1 MCSTCINLGIACH
14 GYRDTKSLAIRN
26 QTTMVIQKE
35 QKRRIPNRTPQ
46 KSVGEHSISE
56 IVKVAVLRDTAT
68 NPTADEHLW
77 TSSSAT
83 TPVPS
88 AAMLTH
94 LEDLATSYFMVLFS
108 PSSAFHYIPKYWG
121 ELVKEGS
128 PLELSM
134 QALSLAA
141 LSLDCK
147 QPGMLIAAR
156 SCYTQALVL
165 TNNALS
171 SVRNTTLDYTLL
183 CVLFLSAFEGVMF
196 GEQRSATNWTAHI
209 QGTTTLLTLRGKTQ
223 LDSPLGRHLFIHA
236 TTNIRTSCAQRST
249 PVPLALIRLQEYA
262 STVLNKSTLSHHL
275 GPLLDRFVAIKARL
289 HTLPPVECIVQSL
302 DLDNELTHLMEQL
315 FLTSPYSI
323 VEQGSEHTNGAL
335 GSYNKPRHQYHSS
348 LDTRRWNVLRMLR
361 LFVNEWVCHAY
372 ACLAD
377 GDEPEQ
383 RDSLWESWQELPD
396 TAARSI
402 EKMIDD
408 IISSV
413 PSSLEVSGAPLAHSV
428 RFLIWPLLSI
438 GSLEFAPAFVRLD
451 AISILKILSTNY
463 NDPLAAEAAN
473 ILETGGSI
481 EEWFRIPADCA
492 LLVSI

>member
-1 MCSTCINLGIACH
+1 IVFCGKISEACKPCRVKRRKCNLVRPMCSSCINLGITCH
-14 GYRDTKSLAIRN
+14 GYRDTKSLAVRD

-35 QKRRIPNRTPQ
+35 QKRRIPNRTLQ
-46 KSVGEHSISE
+46 KAVGEHKTSD
-56 IVKVAVLRDTAT
+56 IV
-68 NPTADEHLW
+68 N
-77 TSSSAT
+77 
-83 TPVPS
+83 
-88 AAMLTH
+88 
-94 LEDLATSYFMVLFS
+94 DLATSYFMMLFS
-108 PSSAFHYIPKYWG
+108 PSSAFHYLPKHWG
-121 ELVKEGS
+121 DLVKEGS

-147 QPGMLIAAR
+147 QPGMRIAAR
-156 SCYTQALVL
+156 SCYTQALLL

-171 SVRNTTLDYTLL
+171 SVNNTTLDYTLL
-183 CVLFLSAFEGVMF
+183 SVLLLSAFEGVMF

-209 QGTTTLLTLRGKTQ
+209 QGTTTLLTLRGKKQ
-223 LDSPLGRHLFIHA
+223 LDSPLGIHLFLHA
-236 TTNIRTSCAQRST
+236 ATNIRTSCAQRST

-262 STVLNKSTLSHHL
+262 STVLNKSTLSHQL
-275 GPLLDRFVAIKARL
+275 GPILDRFVAIKARL
-289 HTLPPVECIVQSL
+289 YTLTRVECIVQSF
-302 DLDNELTHLMEQL
+302 DLDNELAHLMDQL

-323 VEQGSEHTNGAL
+323 VKQGSEQTDDAW
-335 GSYNKPRHQYHSS
+335 GSYNKPRHQYCSS

-361 LFVNEWVCHAY
+361 LFVNDWVCHAY

-383 RDSLWESWQELPD
+383 RDSRWERWRGLPD
-396 TAARSI
+396 TAALSI
-402 EKMIDD
+402 VRIIDD

-438 GSLEFAPAFVRLD
+438 GSLESAPASVRLD
-451 AISILKILSTNY
+451 AISILEVLSNRY
-463 NDPLAAEAAN
+463 DEPLAAEAAS
-473 ILETGGSI
+473 ILETEGSI
-481 EEWFRIPADCA
+481 EEWFRIPADCV